1 MYYRDFS
8 PGGRMTLKQQLTLA
22 VSCLV
27 IESLFCMYWFGYL
40 NHPASAESIFPLLP
54 KATASTEKDTGYVV
68 LKEGGG
74 SLYAIAK
81 KHYQRANETMFDLI
95 VQANP
100 HLVNVRKIGDDQKI
114 ILPPIVPESY
124 IGKINDGE
132 YRVHIG
138 TFETFESAV
147 LYSQRVTQTEKLL
160 YIESKDFSPEDTWYR
175 VTMGDFGDKTEALK
189 TVNLLKEASL
199 IYIPEPPV
207 KRGK

>member
-1 MYYRDFS
+1 
-8 PGGRMTLKQQLTLA
+8 MTLKQQLTFA

-27 IESLFCMYWFGYL
+27 IESLFCMYWFGYF
-40 NHPASAESIFPLLP
+40 NYPASAESIFPSVP
-54 KATASTEKDTGYVV
+54 KATASTEKDSGYVV

-81 KHYQRANETMFDLI
+81 KHYHKANETLFDLI

-114 ILPPIVPESY
+114 ILPPIIPESY
-124 IGKINDGE
+124 IGKTNDGE

-147 LYSQRVTQTEKLL
+147 SYSQRVTETEKLL

-175 VTMGDFGDKTEALK
+175 VTMGDFEDKTEALT

-199 IYIPEPPV
+199 IYIPEPPME
-207 KRGK
+207 RGQ

>member
-1 MYYRDFS
+1 MLF
-8 PGGRMTLKQQLTLA
+8 PGGPMTLKQQLTFA
-22 VSCLV
+22 ASCLV
-27 IESLFCMYWFGYL
+27 IESLFCMYWFGYF
-40 NHPASAESIFPLLP
+40 NHPVSAESIFLSVP
-54 KATASTEKDTGYVV
+54 KATASTEKDSCYVV

-74 SLYAIAK
+74 SLYTIAK

-100 HLVNVRKIGDDQKI
+100 DLVNVRKIGDDQKI
-114 ILPPIVPESY
+114 ILPPIVPDSY

-147 LYSQRVTQTEKLL
+147 SYSQRVTETEKLL
-160 YIESKDFSPEDTWYR
+160 YIESKEFSPEDTWYR
-175 VTMGDFGDKTEALK
+175 VTMGDFEDKAEALK

-199 IYIPEPPV
+199 IYIPETPMN
-207 KRGK
+207 RGR

>member
-1 MYYRDFS
+1 
-8 PGGRMTLKQQLTLA
+8 MTLKQQLTLV

-27 IESLFCMYWFGYL
+27 IESLFCMYWFGYFS
-40 NHPASAESIFPLLP
+40 HRASAESIFPSLP
-54 KATASTEKDTGYVV
+54 KATASTEKDSGYVV
-68 LKEGGG
+68 LKEEGG

-114 ILPPIVPESY
+114 ILPPIIPESY
-124 IGKINDGE
+124 VGKSNDGE

-147 LYSQRVTQTEKLL
+147 AYSQRVTETEKLL
-160 YIESKDFSPEDTWYR
+160 YIESQDFSPEDTWYR
-175 VTMGDFGDKTEALK
+175 VTMGDFENKSEAIK

-199 IYIPEPPV
+199 IYIPEPTR
-207 KRGK
+207 KRGQ